1 MAHCDSVEFAVE
13 TAKSLNEPL
22 PTPTQNLDQRALDYW
37 PAVIGAKRRNAW
49 TDVDIAL
56 ATTLARDL
64 GAIEQLSEDLA
75 HEGHVLT
82 DARGKRYANPAAN
95 LLDQT
100 TRRAA
105 NTARAIQIHAI
116 ATTGRVQDG
125 AKKNEAAREI
135 AAQVSAASD
144 LIARA

>member
-1 MAHCDSVEFAVE
+1 MIP
-13 TAKSLNEPL
+13 LNSPWK
-22 PTPTQNLDQRALDYW
+22 PPRALLS
-37 PAVIGAKRRNAW
+37 PCRPRPRTLTRERSTIGRPSSGAKRRIGW
-49 TDVDIAL
+49 TNVDIAL
-56 ATTLARDL
+56 ASTLARDL
-64 GAIEQLSEDLA
+64 GTIEQLSEVLA
-75 HEGHVLT
+75 REGHVLT
-82 DARGKRYANPAAN
+82 DACGKRYANPAAN

-135 AAQVSAASD
+135 TAQVSAASD
-144 LIARA
+144 LIARAPQ